1 MIRVSLDIKCLRISS
16 SGWKIRRG
24 YVTVSFRVFEGVD
37 ALIIIK
43 EK

>member
-16 SGWKIRRG
+16 SGWKIRG

-37 ALIIIK
+37 ALIVIK